1 MSIERCRTGGITR
14 RGLVRAGLGTGVG
27 ITLFGAG
34 RSPGSIRAARRQEEY
49 RIAFIQGV
57 VGDNFYITMDCG
69 ARARAAALGGVTI
82 DTQGPE
88 QFDQTLQTPILNA
101 VVQSRPDAIMMA
113 PNDAQGMIAPI
124 QAAIDAGIPVFLVD
138 TTINSDIQ
146 LVDVSTDNVEG
157 GRLAARGL
165 AEAIGEQ
172 GKVFV
177 VNVTPGISTT
187 DQREQG
193 FAEEIANYPEIE
205 YLGQEYSNNDA
216 NRAAEIVTARLQS
229 DPDLAGIFG
238 TNLFSAQGAAAG
250 LRQSGR
256 QGQVRMVGFDAGPT
270 QVQDLRSE
278 VVDILIAQHPGEIG
292 ETAVQIIVDYLRT
305 GQAPDPKQITT
316 GATIVT
322 RDNIDDPDVARY
334 LYVADCADYVAGVA
348 TPAAGATP
356 ATEATPAS

>member
-1 MSIERCRTGGITR
+1 MTREWCGTRKVTRREMVRVGATAGAGIT
-14 RGLVRAGLGTGVG
+14 LAGLGGVRGVG
-27 ITLFGAG
+27 LAMG
-34 RSPGSIRAARRQEEY
+34 RQGGP

-69 ARARAAALGGVTI
+69 ARARAEALGATV

-113 PNDAQGMIAPI
+113 PNDTQGMIAPI

-146 LVDVSTDNVEG
+146 LADVSTDNVEG

-165 AEAIGEQ
+165 AEGIGGQ

-177 VNVTPGISTT
+177 INVRPGISTT

-193 FAEEIANYPEIE
+193 FAEEIGTYPDIE
-205 YLGQEYSNNDA
+205 YLGQEYCDNDA
-216 NRAAEIVTARLQS
+216 NRAAEIAAARLQS

-238 TNLFSAQGAAAG
+238 TNLFAAQGGAAG
-250 LRQSGR
+250 IRQSGR

-292 ETAVQIIVDYLRT
+292 ETAVQLIVDYLANGT
-305 GQAPDPKQITT
+305 APNPAQITT

-322 RDNIDDPDVARY
+322 RENIDDPEVDRY
-334 LYVADCADYVAGVA
+334 LYVADCAEYDPGTGTPEAGG
-348 TPAAGATP
+348 TPV
-356 ATEATPAS
+356 S

>member
-1 MSIERCRTGGITR
+1 MGNERCIRRTVTR
-14 RGLVRAGLGTGVG
+14 RDVVRAGITAGAG
-27 ITLFGAG
+27 ITLVAAGGLRSVGRAAG
-34 RSPGSIRAARRQEEY
+34 RQGDY

-69 ARARAAALGGVTI
+69 ARARAAELGAAV

-113 PNDAQGMIAPI
+113 PNDTQGMIAPI

-146 LVDVSTDNVEG
+146 LADVSTDNLEG

-165 AEAIGEQ
+165 ADAIGGE

-177 VNVTPGISTT
+177 INVRPGISTT

-193 FAEEIANYPEIE
+193 FVEELANFPNIE
-205 YLGQEYSNNDA
+205 YLGREYCDNDA
-216 NRAAEIVTARLQS
+216 NRAAEIATARLQS

-238 TNLFSAQGAAAG
+238 TNLFAAQGGAAG
-250 LRQSGR
+250 IRQAGR

-270 QVQDLRSE
+270 QVQDLRSG
-278 VVDILIAQHPGEIG
+278 VVDVLIAQHPGEIG
-292 ETAVQIIVDYLRT
+292 ETAVQLIVDYLTT
-305 GQAPDPKQITT
+305 GVAPQPKQITT

-322 RDNIDDPDVARY
+322 RDNIDDPEVARY
-334 LYVADCADYVAGVA
+334 LYVADCADYVPGVA
-348 TPAAGATP
+348 TPAAGTASPMATP
-356 ATEATPAS
+356 GS

>member
-1 MSIERCRTGGITR
+1 MGEQRCFRRTMTRRDVVRTG
-14 RGLVRAGLGTGVG
+14 VATGVG
-27 ITLFGAG
+27 VTVFGLAG
-34 RSPGSIRAARRQEEY
+34 QRVPVAARARRQGGGY
-49 RIAFIQGV
+49 NIAFIQGV
-57 VGDNFYITMDCG
+57 IADNFYITMDCG
-69 ARARAAALGGVTI
+69 ARARAERLGATI

-88 QFDQTLQTPILNA
+88 RFDATLQTPILNA
-101 VVQSRPDAIMMA
+101 VVQTRPDAIMMA
-113 PNDAQGMIAPI
+113 PNDTQAMIAPI
-124 QAAIDAGIPVFLVD
+124 QAAVDAGIPVFLVD

-146 LVDVSTDNVEG
+146 LADVSTDNVEG

-177 VNVTPGISTT
+177 VNVKPGISTT

-193 FAEEIANYPEIE
+193 FAEEIANYPNIQ

-216 NRAAEIVTARLQS
+216 NRAAEIVTARMQS

-238 TNLFSAQGAAAG
+238 TNLFAAQGAAAG
-250 LRQSGR
+250 VRQAGR

-292 ETAVQIIVDYLRT
+292 ETAVQLIVDYLST
-305 GQAPDPKQITT
+305 GTAPDPKQITT

-322 RDNIDDPDVARY
+322 RDNIDDPAVARY
-334 LYVADCADYVAGVA
+334 LYVADCAEYVSSPA
-348 TPAAGATP
+348 TPEAAATP
-356 ATEATPAS
+356 SS